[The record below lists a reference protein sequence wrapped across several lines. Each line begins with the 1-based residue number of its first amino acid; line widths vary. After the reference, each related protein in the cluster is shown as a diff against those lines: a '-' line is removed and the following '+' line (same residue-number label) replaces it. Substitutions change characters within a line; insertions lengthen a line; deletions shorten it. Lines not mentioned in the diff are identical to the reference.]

1 MNVRIMA
8 DSPIR
13 FPGLF
18 GDWAF
23 TGSSVAFHI
32 GGKAIYWYGIIIALG
47 VLLALW
53 FCMKQKEKYGIT
65 EDNLMDG
72 VLWGIPLA
80 IVGAAVLCAVLSG
93 PVQKSGRLPLTGR
106 SPWLYGTA
114 GWLSTAA

>member
-32 GGKAIYWYGIIIALG
+32 GGKAFYWYGIIIALG
-47 VLLALW
+47 VLLALAVAVVVHL
-53 FCMKQKEKYGIT
+53 FCF
-65 EDNLMDG
+65 
-72 VLWGIPLA
+72 VLHI
-80 IVGAAVLCAVLSG
+80 AAL
-93 PVQKSGRLPLTGR
+93 GRP
-106 SPWLYGTA
+106 
-114 GWLSTAA
+114 

>member
-47 VLLALW
+47 VLLGLDTPVWA
-53 FCMKQKEKYGIT
+53 MVAV
-65 EDNLMDG
+65 
-72 VLWGIPLA
+72 VLHEAEGE
-80 IVGAAVLCAVLSG
+80 VRNHRG
-93 PVQKSGRLPLTGR
+93 
-106 SPWLYGTA
+106 
-114 GWLSTAA
+114 

>member
-47 VLLALW
+47 VLLA
-53 FCMKQKEKYGIT
+53 I
-65 EDNLMDG
+65 
-72 VLWGIPLA
+72 
-80 IVGAAVLCAVLSG
+80 AAH
-93 PVQKSGRLPLTGR
+93 KK
-106 SPWLYGTA
+106 
-114 GWLSTAA
+114 

>member
-47 VLLALW
+47 VLLA
-53 FCMKQKEKYGIT
+53 GS
-65 EDNLMDG
+65 
-72 VLWGIPLA
+72 
-80 IVGAAVLCAVLSG
+80 LS
-93 PVQKSGRLPLTGR
+93 PVSEGSYSGR
-106 SPWLYGTA
+106 
-114 GWLSTAA
+114 

>member
-32 GGKAIYWYGIIIALG
+32 GGKAIYWYGIL
-47 VLLALW
+47 
-53 FCMKQKEKYGIT
+53 
-65 EDNLMDG
+65 NLE
-72 VLWGIPLA
+72 IPTMEWE
-80 IVGAAVLCAVLSG
+80 
-93 PVQKSGRLPLTGR
+93 RR
-106 SPWLYGTA
+106 
-114 GWLSTAA
+114 